1 VLVADPADGRVYWRP
16 ASSIGGA
23 NSDCKWTLLGN
34 NNITTAYAGNPG
46 CPQENNRIG
55 IGTGDPVRAKLEV
68 VDNPNANQ
76 TFPYGQIGVQVD
88 VRGRATSYQAGV
100 DVLFDPGPPFG
111 EGPLV
116 APASRTGVNVLVPGG
131 GNLVQGVNAY
141 SVGSAASTL
150 VYGVNVEADVQSTT
164 NAGAFGIGLRSRAVG
179 NTQATVYGLRSEVV
193 LGNAGSYAA
202 NLIGNLNVQ
211 GLAFCTN
218 NVWTVSDES
227 IKTDVQPLVNALEVL
242 SQVQPSTFNFMP
254 EAAPG
259 LSLPQ
264 GTQPGVI
271 AQQLQQVLPA
281 LVTDYH
287 VPPAV
292 NDEGLPQ
299 GDGQVIKAVNYTG
312 LIPYTVAGIQ
322 ELLARLT
329 SVEAQLAQCCAAG
342 MANGSGSDRAPQ
354 GAAVA
359 ATDLRTERLQIIP
372 NPVAPSTILRYYV
385 PRAGRV
391 RLELS
396 AEDGRSLETLL
407 EMRAAEGEQQYTW
420 DTSRLSAGVYLVALV
435 VDEQVVVKR
444 AVKVD

>member
-1 VLVADPADGRVYWRP
+1 
-16 ASSIGGA
+16 
-23 NSDCKWTLLGN
+23 
-34 NNITTAYAGNPG
+34 
-46 CPQENNRIG
+46 
-55 IGTGDPVRAKLEV
+55 
-68 VDNPNANQ
+68 
-76 TFPYGQIGVQVD
+76 
-88 VRGRATSYQAGV
+88 
-100 DVLFDPGPPFG
+100 
-111 EGPLV
+111 
-116 APASRTGVNVLVPGG
+116 
-131 GNLVQGVNAY
+131 
-141 SVGSAASTL
+141 
-150 VYGVNVEADVQSTT
+150 
-164 NAGAFGIGLRSRAVG
+164 
-179 NTQATVYGLRSEVV
+179 
-193 LGNAGSYAA
+193 
-202 NLIGNLNVQ
+202 
-211 GLAFCTN
+211 
-218 NVWTVSDES
+218 
-227 IKTDVQPLVNALEVL
+227 
-242 SQVQPSTFNFMP
+242 M
-254 EAAPG
+254 
-259 LSLPQ
+259 
-264 GTQPGVI
+264 
-271 AQQLQQVLPA
+271 
-281 LVTDYH
+281 
-287 VPPAV
+287 
-292 NDEGLPQ
+292 
-299 GDGQVIKAVNYTG
+299 IKAVNYTG